1 MKQLTLNA
9 LRTLTPAALMFWC
22 LPVHASTPVEVHWT
36 DVCHYAD
43 HRPLVVTTSTGE
55 VVEGYCVSTT
65 VDGISVIKEDHRV
78 VKIAR
83 TAFSRMQM
91 RLTKNPHRL
100 KALGSGMHSALKQGF
115 DMMFSPLAP
124 VGVVVIPGTVAWG
137 IAAAPFCIL
146 GDLRNKI
153 AGNQEIRVI

>member
-1 MKQLTLNA
+1 MKKLTSTL
-9 LRTLTPAALMFWC
+9 LRTLTPAALMSLC
-22 LPVHASTPVEVHWT
+22 LPLHAAPPAEVHWT

-65 VDGISVIKEDHRV
+65 VDGISVMGKDHRV

-91 RLTKNPHRL
+91 QLTKNPHRL
-100 KALGSGMHSALKQGF
+100 KALGSGMHSAMKEGF

-124 VGVVVIPGTVAWG
+124 VGLVVIPGTLAWG